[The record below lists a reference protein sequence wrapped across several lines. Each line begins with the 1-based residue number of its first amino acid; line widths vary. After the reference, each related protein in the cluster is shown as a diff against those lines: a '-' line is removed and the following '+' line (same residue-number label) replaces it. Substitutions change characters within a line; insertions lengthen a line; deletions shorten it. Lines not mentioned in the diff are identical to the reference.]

1 MVFVVS
7 LDVSVFLS
15 VFLSDLL
22 GLELLVLSLDVLE
35 SSLVVASSLLA
46 SSLLASSLE
55 VVSEELPL
63 SVLVEASSS
72 FLGVLTVTL
81 SAGFSALVSSFL
93 TTVVLK
99 FWTVLPLVSSILQ
112 L

>member
-1 MVFVVS
+1 MAGAVVFVVS
-7 LDVSVFLS
+7 LDVS

-35 SSLVVASSLLA
+35 SSSVVESSVLVESSLA
-46 SSLLASSLE
+46 SSLDAVLEESL
-55 VVSEELPL
+55 L
-63 SVLVEASSS
+63 SVLLDASSS

-99 FWTVLPLVSSILQ
+99 F
-112 L
+112 

>member
-7 LDVSVFLS
+7 LDVS

-22 GLELLVLSLDVLE
+22 GLELLVLSFDVLE
-35 SSLVVASSLLA
+35 SSSVVE

-63 SVLVEASSS
+63 SVLVEVSSS